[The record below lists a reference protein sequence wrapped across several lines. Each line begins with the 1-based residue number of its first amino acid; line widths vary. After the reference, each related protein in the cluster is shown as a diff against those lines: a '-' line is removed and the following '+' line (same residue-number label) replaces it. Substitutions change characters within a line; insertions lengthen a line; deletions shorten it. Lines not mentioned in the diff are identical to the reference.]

1 MTVTIYRNILNQEM
15 KNFGKFSKK
24 LAENLQISLVFNP
37 HKKLCLD
44 EMVNHDTLIFISHGS
59 AHEIYH
65 RFDHQTNRHQILV
78 NRDNVKVL
86 NDKKVIAISCG
97 TARDL
102 GLIACKDYGCKTYLG
117 FFNKIHFDKKNK
129 MPASKKYHLFVTSCY
144 KDTFYSVL
152 ENAIKNS
159 WTFAKLK
166 VVLEIE
172 LKKKVTERALEINK
186 SKPEYYKNIGIDQAI
201 LAVSNVANNIGLYGD
216 CQEKV
221 C

>member
-15 KNFGKFSKK
+15 KSFGKFSKK
-24 LAENLQISLVFNP
+24 LAENLEISLVYNS

-44 EMVNHDTLIFISHGS
+44 EMANHDTLIFISHGS
-59 AHEIYH
+59 AHEIFH
-65 RFDHQTNRHQILV
+65 RFDHRFDRHQILV

-86 NDKKVIAISCG
+86 SDKKVIAISCG

-102 GLIACKDYGCKTYLG
+102 GSIACNNFGCKAYLG
-117 FFNKIHFDKKNK
+117 FFNKIHFDKKNR
-129 MPASKKYHLFVTSCY
+129 MPASKKYHLFVTNCY
-144 KDTFYSVL
+144 KDTFYTVL

-166 VVLEIE
+166 AVLEIE
-172 LKKKVTERALEINK
+172 LKKTVTERALELK
-186 SKPEYYKNIGIDQAI
+186 HSKPDFYKNVGIDQAI
-201 LAVSNVANNIGLYGD
+201 LAVSNVANNIGLFGD
-216 CQEKV
+216 FQEKV